1 MRPNIKF
8 AYFHGNTGTGKSSS
22 INVLSQKNDVKAKEG
37 NKYES
42 MTGAD
47 GDVPLKVETVI
58 DGETVILADSVG
70 FGDTKNTL
78 SDEDIIKTTQ
88 LSMLDSGV

>member
-1 MRPNIKF
+1 
-8 AYFHGNTGTGKSSS
+8 
-22 INVLSQKNDVKAKEG
+22 
-37 NKYES
+37 